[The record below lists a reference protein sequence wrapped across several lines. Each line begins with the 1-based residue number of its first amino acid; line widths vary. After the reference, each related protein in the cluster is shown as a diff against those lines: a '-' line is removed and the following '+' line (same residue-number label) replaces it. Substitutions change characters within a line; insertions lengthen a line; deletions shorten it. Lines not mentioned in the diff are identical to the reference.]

1 MTWLF
6 LILTLSSLAVVCVA
20 AAIYLRI
27 RRHMKPAVALKSE
40 VDQIQSE
47 RETENLQR

>member
-6 LILTLSSLAVVCVA
+6 LILILSSLAVVCVG

-27 RRHMKPAVALKSE
+27 RRHMKQARGTASDMEHGP
-40 VDQIQSE
+40 
-47 RETENLQR
+47 ETGKLPG